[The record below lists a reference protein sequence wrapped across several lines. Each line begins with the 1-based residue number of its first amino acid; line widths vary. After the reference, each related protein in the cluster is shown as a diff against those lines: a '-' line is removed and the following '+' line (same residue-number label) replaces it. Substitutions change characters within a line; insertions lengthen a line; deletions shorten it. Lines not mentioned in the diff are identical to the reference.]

1 MAELDRNR
9 IVEAALAIAERD
21 GPDGLTMRAL
31 ADELGVSATA
41 LYWHVADK
49 RALISLMVDAVVA
62 EQVLPAP
69 TGDWREDLWRMCLA
83 MREMT
88 LRHPAVN
95 ELRRGHQ
102 IWTTAVLPLTERW
115 MSLWVQSGLPLEAA
129 LRAGVASSLAVLG
142 IVEQEL
148 QLDRMQ
154 RPAESSLT
162 WVPNARLAFGT
173 ERDREA
179 DFELVARALIDGV
192 HRRLSDVDSSPH
204 PPVRATA

>member
-1 MAELDRNR
+1 MAELDRTR
-9 IVEAALAIAERD
+9 IVEAALAVAARD

-31 ADELGVSATA
+31 ADELGVTATA
-41 LYWHVADK
+41 LYRHVADK
-49 RALISLMVDAVVA
+49 KALISLMVDAVVT

-69 TGDWREDLWRMCLA
+69 TGDWREDLWRMAAA

-88 LRHPAVN
+88 VRHPAVN

-115 MSLWVQSGLPLEAA
+115 MSLWVQSGLPLEVA
-129 LRAGVASSLAVLG
+129 LRAGVVSSLAIVG
-142 IVEQEL
+142 TVEQEL

-162 WVPNARLAFGT
+162 WVPNARVAFGT
-173 ERDREA
+173 DRDRDA

-192 HRRLSDVDSSPH
+192 HRRLSGLDEE
-204 PPVRATA
+204 RFTA